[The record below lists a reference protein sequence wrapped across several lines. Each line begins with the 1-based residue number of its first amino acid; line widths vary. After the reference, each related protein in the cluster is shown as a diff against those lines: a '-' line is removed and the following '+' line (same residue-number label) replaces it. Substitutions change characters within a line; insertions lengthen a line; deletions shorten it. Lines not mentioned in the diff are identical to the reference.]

1 MIFNIKTLM
10 QKIAPVGARFV
21 RAAIPFVVLVLSQP
35 AFAVVDVNKSF
46 NPINVTPGQISTLTI
61 HLYNSNSIADATGV
75 AFTDTLPTNVLIA
88 TSPNITYSCTSNG
101 VALATPVGTLST
113 AADSLSLSGGVI
125 PMAVGT
131 LSGSCTI
138 SVDVVSNTPATY
150 VNTIPIGA
158 VTSSEPANIQEAKAT
173 MVVKLYADL
182 QVSKVFDK
190 TVLHGGD
197 SGTYTITLTNPN
209 STGFTGLG
217 FTDTLPSQMQL
228 ANTITSTTCG
238 GNLTDGAGAA
248 LVAGSAT
255 IKLSG
260 GALAAGGSCAIT
272 FVVTPSNVQAY
283 TNGIVNNVLPANSI
297 TTLEGATK
305 ATDTLGPAM
314 MQVSAQV
321 GMVFSP
327 AIITAG
333 RPSTMTLTLNNY
345 NLADITNA
353 GLTNN
358 LPAGVSI
365 VAGTTPTT
373 TCTGGNLASST
384 STSLVLTGA
393 TIPAATG
400 NVLGGGT
407 CTITAQV
414 TAMPIASTTYPNSIW
429 ANFLNG
435 FAFPDVLANLTVNT
449 PITVTKAFSHN
460 LNPLYFTQ
468 DRMPQTGVSTL
479 TISLNNASVNP
490 ANINSFLD
498 DLATMNAGIVAPA
511 VGGISIAA
519 SPAATTDCGGTLTAT
534 AGTTP
539 IALSGGV
546 IPANGSCTIT
556 VPIAIAGNAENGV
569 HFWRTNTIY
578 TNALQTS
585 EGNNTVDVSAQ
596 LGVLGAMG
604 IFKSY
609 SPTVVAA
616 GGVSRL
622 SVSVYRVE
630 GAAPLNNVGVTDN
643 LPPGHTVAA
652 QPNISNNCGGT
663 VTATPGAS
671 SFSLAGGSL
680 PATPGNASI
689 TCIFAVDVRA
699 PNTVGADTNVID
711 YNTVTTAERV
721 TNMNTQ
727 ATATLTRVVLPAVT
741 LNKSF
746 TPTSINGGNISRL
759 DITIANTATG
769 AVSLTNATLVDNL
782 PAGTEIATNP
792 NPTFTGGAGCSL
804 GNGTITAVPQGT
816 QLQLSGGN
824 VGALATCT
832 LSVNVTS
839 TVGGNHINSLASGAF
854 TSAEGSSNA
863 NAPSATL
870 NVLQNANVGIVF
882 SPAQIETGGT
892 STMTLIIYNSNT
904 FNLNGTSS
912 NALTNTLP
920 SGMTVAA
927 GAISTTCSGGT
938 AVAAIGGNSVRID
951 GGIFPASSSCTITV
965 PITAV
970 AGASYTNSIP
980 IHAINTTQGAT
991 NPDPT
996 SATLAVIAKPNSMW
1010 KYFSPA
1016 SIGVGET
1023 SVLNLSL
1030 TNTNPATLL
1039 PSGFTNVS
1047 FTDVLPAGMSIAYP
1061 QSAIYSCAGMTASFS
1076 AGQTTLNVT
1085 GLTIPPTTTCYLSV
1099 IVTTN
1104 SNGVFANTAG
1114 GISTGQTQTAGAV
1127 SNTALLT
1134 VLKRAQVTKSFVP
1147 STIAP
1152 NGISTLTITL
1162 TNPNSADAITIATPG
1177 LTDTFPTG
1185 LTIAT
1190 PLNASTTC
1198 AGGTLLNAAGGVLAA
1213 GNNGVR
1219 INGGSIPAG
1228 GSCTIVVDITAS
1240 VLGNYVNITGL
1251 LASTNAGSSLTGGTA
1266 TLAVSMPTQMSVT
1279 KSVVV
1284 ISDPV
1289 NGTSNPKFIPGAIA
1303 EYTIVVSNAGSAPD
1317 ADSVVINDVIP
1328 AHTTFMFSDM
1338 GVVGSGPVAFVQGTP
1353 TSTLIYAYPAD
1364 LSFSNNYG
1372 ASFVYAPSAG
1382 CDAQVT
1388 NLKMHPKGVFVGNAS
1403 LPNPSFQLKFRV
1415 CVN

>member
-1 MIFNIKTLM
+1 MIFNMKTLI
-10 QKIAPVGARFV
+10 QKKIALTWARLVHATIAFL
-21 RAAIPFVVLVLSQP
+21 ALVLTQP

-88 TSPNITYSCTSNG
+88 PAPNITYSCTSNG

-150 VNTIPIGA
+150 VNTIAIGA
-158 VTSSEPANIQEAKAT
+158 VTSSEPANAQEAKAT
-173 MVVKLYADL
+173 LVVKLYADL
-182 QVSKVFDK
+182 QVTKVFNK

-228 ANTITSTTCG
+228 ASTTTSTTCG

-248 LVAGSAT
+248 LAIGST
-255 IKLSG
+255 SIKLSG
-260 GALAAGGSCAIT
+260 GALAAGGSCTIT
-272 FVVTPSNVQAY
+272 FVVTPSNVQTY
-283 TNGIVNNVLPANSI
+283 TNGIVNNLLPANSI

-305 ATDTLGPAM
+305 ATDTLGPVT

-327 AIITAG
+327 AIVTAG
-333 RPSTMTLTLNNY
+333 RPSTLTLTLNNY

-358 LPAGVSI
+358 LPAGVTI
-365 VAGTTPTT
+365 VGTPTT
-373 TCTGGNLASST
+373 TCTGGNLAGST

-393 TIPAATG
+393 TIPAATAG
-400 NVLGGGT
+400 VLGGGS
-407 CTITAQV
+407 CTISAQL
-414 TAMPIASTTYPNSIW
+414 TAMPIASTTYLNSIW
-429 ANFLNG
+429 ANNLAG
-435 FAFPDVLANLTVNT
+435 FAFPDVMANLTVNT

-479 TISLNNASVNP
+479 TISLNNASNNP
-490 ANINSFLD
+490 ANITSFLD
-498 DLATMNAGIVAPA
+498 DLATMNAGVVAPA

-519 SPAATTDCGGTLTAT
+519 SPAASSDCGGTLTAT

-569 HFWRTNTIY
+569 NFWRTNTIY

-585 EGNNTVDVSAQ
+585 EGNNTVDVTAQ
-596 LGVLGAMG
+596 LGILGAMG
-604 IFKSY
+604 IFKTY
-609 SPTVVAA
+609 SPTIVAA

-622 SVSVYRVE
+622 AVSVYRVE

-643 LPPGHTVAA
+643 LPAGHTVAA
-652 QPNISNNCGGT
+652 VPNISNNCGGT
-663 VTATPGAS
+663 VNATPGAS
-671 SFSLAGGSL
+671 SFSLVGGSL

-689 TCIFAVDVRA
+689 TCTFAVDVRA
-699 PNTVGADTNVID
+699 PNTVGSDTNVIG
-711 YNTVTTAERV
+711 YNTVTTTEGV
-721 TNMNTQ
+721 TNMNTL

-746 TPTSINGGNISRL
+746 TPTSINGGNVSRL

-769 AVSLTNATLVDNL
+769 AVSLSNAAITDNL

-792 NPTFTGGAGCSL
+792 NPAFTGGAGCSL
-804 GNGTITAVPQGT
+804 GNGTITAVPQST
-816 QLQLSGGN
+816 RLQLQGGN
-824 VGALATCT
+824 IGALATCI

-839 TVGGNHINSLASGAF
+839 TVGGNHINSLATGAF
-854 TSAEGSSNA
+854 TSAEGSSNT

-882 SPAQIETGGT
+882 SPAQIETGGVT
-892 STMTLIIYNSNT
+892 TMTLIIYNSNV
-904 FNLNGTSS
+904 FNLNGTPT

-920 SGMTVAA
+920 SGMTVAT
-927 GAISTTCSGGT
+927 GAISTTCSGGVV
-938 AVAAIGGNSVRID
+938 VAPTGGNSVRID

-965 PITAV
+965 PVTAV
-970 AGASYTNSIP
+970 AGVSYTNAISTG
-980 IHAINTTQGAT
+980 AINTTQGAT

-996 SATLAVIAKPNSMW
+996 SASLAVIAKPNPMW

-1030 TNTNPATLL
+1030 TNINSAALL

-1047 FTDVLPAGMSIAYP
+1047 FADVLPAGMSIAYP
-1061 QSAIYSCAGMTASFS
+1061 QAAIYSCAGMTNSFS
-1076 AGQTTLNVT
+1076 AGQTTLNFT
-1085 GLTIPPTTTCYLSV
+1085 GLTIPPATTCYLSV
-1099 IVTTN
+1099 IVSTN

-1134 VLKRAQVTKSFVP
+1134 VLKRAQVTKNFAP
-1147 STIAP
+1147 STITP
-1152 NGISTLTITL
+1152 NGVSTLTITL
-1162 TNPNSADAITIATPG
+1162 TNPNSADAITIATLG
-1177 LTDTFPTG
+1177 LTDAFPTG

-1190 PLNASTTC
+1190 PVTASTTC
-1198 AGGTLLNAAGGVLAA
+1198 TGSTLLNATGGALVA
-1213 GNNGVR
+1213 GNTGVR
-1219 INGGSIPAG
+1219 INGGSLPAG
-1228 GSCTIVVDITAS
+1228 GSCTITVAITAN
-1240 VLGNYVNITGL
+1240 VLGNYLNVTGL

-1266 TLAVSMPTQMSVT
+1266 TLVVSMPTQMSVA

-1303 EYTIVVSNAGSAPD
+1303 EYTILVSNAGSAPD

-1338 GVVGSGPVAFVQGTP
+1338 GAAGSGPVAFVQGVP
-1353 TSTLIYAYPAD
+1353 TSSLTYLYLTD

-1388 NLKMHPKGVFVGNAS
+1388 NLKVHPKGTFMGNAT